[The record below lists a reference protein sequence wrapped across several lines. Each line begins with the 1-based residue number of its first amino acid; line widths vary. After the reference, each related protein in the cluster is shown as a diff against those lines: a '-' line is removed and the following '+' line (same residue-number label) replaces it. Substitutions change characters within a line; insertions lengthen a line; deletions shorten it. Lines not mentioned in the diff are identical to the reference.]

1 MVVCTNWKLHKVGVP
16 AEAPG
21 IVQYYSENV
30 YWETDST
37 IAIDVEAQNAHSG
50 GYWHTEAGGG

>member
-1 MVVCTNWKLHKVGVP
+1 MP